1 MFLAVVEHLG
11 RAGPLFL
18 VQRSIQAA
26 LLVSAANV
34 ANGLSCQRNDAGNA
48 GRSTAVEYF
57 LSVVVP
63 EALGLG
69 AGAAATAELLY
80 RAPAEEL
87 A

>member
-1 MFLAVVEHLG
+1 MTMAAVLTAGWLMERLG
-11 RAGPLFL
+11 RALDAGE
-18 VQRSIQAA
+18 A
-26 LLVSAANV
+26 
-34 ANGLSCQRNDAGNA
+34 DAGNA